1 MTDVLPDVKRGR
13 EFLHTPGPTNIPDRI
28 LRAMHKPALDF
39 TAPPFVAM
47 TRTCFE
53 DIKPVF
59 QTQGPVFMYAANGH
73 GAWEAALT
81 NTLSPGDHL
90 LVPETGNFS
99 MKWGMM
105 AESLGLVIEH
115 LPGDWRHGI
124 DPDVIEQHLRAD
136 DEGRIKAVLMIHV
149 DTASGIVSDVPAVRW
164 AIDNANHSALFMVD
178 TIASLATVDFQM
190 DEWGVD
196 VALAASQKGLM
207 CPPGIGF
214 TACSEKAMHATQSA
228 QLKRNYWDWR
238 ERMSDAQYI
247 RFCGTA
253 PIHMLYG
260 LREAL
265 DMLAEEGMANVI
277 TRHERLAGAIR
288 AGVEVWCGEDEG
300 GGGMAF
306 NAVIPEQRSNSI
318 TAIRVPA
325 GFDAEEVRT
334 VARERYQ
341 VAMGGG
347 LEQLRGS
354 VFRIGHMGD
363 LNEPMVLG
371 ALAGIE
377 ATLQTLNIPH
387 GRGGVTAA
395 IDYLVAG

>member
-1 MTDVLPDVKRGR
+1 MTEAERDVKRGR

-28 LRAMHKPALDF
+28 LSAMHKPAVDF
-39 TAPPFVAM
+39 TAPNFVAM
-47 TRTCFE
+47 TRSCFE
-53 DIKPVF
+53 DLKPVF

-73 GAWEAALT
+73 GAWEAALS

-99 MKWGMM
+99 LKWGMM

-115 LPGDWRHGI
+115 LPGDWRHGV
-124 DPDVIEQHLRAD
+124 DPNAIEQHLRGD
-136 DEGRIKAVLMIHV
+136 DEGLIKAVLMIHV
-149 DTASGIVSDVPAVRW
+149 DTASGIVSDVPAVRQ
-164 AIDNANHSALFMVD
+164 AINNANHGALYMVD
-178 TIASLATVDFQM
+178 TIASLATVDFKM
-190 DEWGVD
+190 DDWGVD

-214 TACSEKAMHATQSA
+214 TACSEKALHATQSA
-228 QLKRNYWDWR
+228 QLPRNYWDWR
-238 ERMSDAQYI
+238 ERMTDAQYI

-265 DMLAEEGMANVI
+265 DMLAEEGLAATVA
-277 TRHERLAGAIR
+277 RHNRLASAIR
-288 AGVEVWCGEDEG
+288 AAVEVWCQSAG
-300 GGGMAF
+300 GDGMAF
-306 NAVIPEQRSNSI
+306 NALVPEQRSNSI
-318 TAIRVPA
+318 TAIRVPP

-334 VARERYQ
+334 VARNQYQ

-347 LEQLRGS
+347 LEQLKGL

-371 ALAGIE
+371 ALSSIE
-377 ATLQTLNIPH
+377 ATLRTLKVPH

-395 IDYLVAG
+395 IDYLVEN

>member
-1 MTDVLPDVKRGR
+1 MTDVMPDVKRGR

-124 DPDVIEQHLRAD
+124 DPDVIEHHLRAD

-149 DTASGIVSDVPAVRW
+149 DTASGIVSDVPAVRR

-288 AGVEVWCGEDEG
+288 AGVEVWCGEDG
-300 GGGMAF
+300 GVGGMAF

-387 GRGGVTAA
+387 GRGGVGAA
-395 IDYLVAG
+395 IDYLVAS

>member
-1 MTDVLPDVKRGR
+1 MTDVKRGR

-39 TAPPFVAM
+39 TAPPFVEM

-53 DIKPVF
+53 DMRPVF
-59 QTQGPVFMYAANGH
+59 QTQGLVFMFAANGH
-73 GAWEAALT
+73 GAWEAALS
-81 NTLSPGDHL
+81 NTLSPGDHI

-115 LPGDWRHGI
+115 LPGDWRNAI
-124 DPDVIEQHLRAD
+124 DPDAVEQILRDD
-136 DEGRIKAVLMIHV
+136 DEGRIKAVLMVHV
-149 DTASGIVSDVPAVRW
+149 DTASGVVSDVPAIRR
-164 AIDNANHSALFMVD
+164 AMDNAGHGALFMVD
-178 TIASLATVDFQM
+178 TIASLACLEFRM

-196 VALAASQKGLM
+196 VAMAASQKGLM

-214 TACSEKAMHATQSA
+214 TACSEKAMHATQSSR
-228 QLKRNYWDWR
+228 LPRNYWDWR
-238 ERMSDAQYI
+238 ERMTEAQYI

-265 DMLAEEGMANVI
+265 DMLAEEGLDNVI
-277 TRHERLAGAIR
+277 ARHDRLAGAIR
-288 AGVEVWCGEDEG
+288 AAVDVWCSE
-300 GGGMAF
+300 GGMAY
-306 NAVIPEQRSNSI
+306 NALMPAQRSNSI
-318 TAIRVPA
+318 TAIRVPP
-325 GFDAEEVRT
+325 GYDAEEVRT
-334 VARERYQ
+334 VAREDFQ

-347 LEQLRGS
+347 LEQLKGD

-363 LNEPMVLG
+363 LNEPMALG
-371 ALAGIE
+371 AVAGIE
-377 ATLQTLNIPH
+377 ATLQQLDVPH
-387 GRGGVTAA
+387 GRGGVAAA
-395 IDYLVAG
+395 IDYLVDN

>member
-1 MTDVLPDVKRGR
+1 MSDVKRGR
-13 EFLHTPGPTNIPDRI
+13 EFLHTPGPTNILDRI
-28 LRAMHKPALDF
+28 LRAMHKAAVDF

-47 TRTCFE
+47 TRSCFE
-53 DIKPVF
+53 DLKPIF

-73 GAWEAALT
+73 GAWEAALS
-81 NTLSPGDHL
+81 NTMSPGDHL

-124 DPDVIEQHLRAD
+124 DPDAVERHLRDD
-136 DEGRIKAVLMIHV
+136 DEGRIKAVLMIHI
-149 DTASGIVSDVPAVRW
+149 DTATGIISDIPAVRQ
-164 AIDNANHSALFMVD
+164 AMDNARHGALFMVD
-178 TIASLATVDFQM
+178 TIASLATVEFQM

-207 CPPGIGF
+207 CPPGIGL
-214 TACSEKAMHATQSA
+214 TACSEKALHATQSA
-228 QLKRNYWDWR
+228 RLPRNYWDWR
-238 ERMSDAQYI
+238 ERMTDAQYI

-265 DMLAEEGMANVI
+265 DMLAEEGLPRVVA
-277 TRHERLAGAIR
+277 RHERLASAIR
-288 AGVEVWCGEDEG
+288 AAVDVWCGE
-300 GGGMAF
+300 GGMAF
-306 NAVIPEQRSNSI
+306 NALVPAQRANSI
-318 TAIRVPA
+318 TAIRVPP
-325 GFDAEEVRT
+325 GHDAEAVRDL
-334 VARERYQ
+334 ARERFQ
-341 VAMGGG
+341 VALGGG
-347 LEQLRGS
+347 LEQLKGD

-363 LNEPMVLG
+363 LNEPMILG
-371 ALAGIE
+371 ALGGIE
-377 ATLQTLNIPH
+377 AALQCLHIPH

-395 IDYLVAG
+395 IDYLAAG